1 MMAATNDSYIAV
13 NPLAV
18 GDATFYMTI
27 EKQWSCRL
35 LPCVNDPVSDVIQW
49 SKLERG
55 LKESHHQVLHSVISY
70 ETTGT

>member
-1 MMAATNDSYIAV
+1 MMAAANDSYIAV

-18 GDATFYMTI
+18 GDATFYIAI
-27 EKQWSCRL
+27 EKQWRCQL
-35 LPCVNDPVSDVIQW
+35 LPCVKDPVSDVIQW
-49 SKLERG
+49 SKLESG